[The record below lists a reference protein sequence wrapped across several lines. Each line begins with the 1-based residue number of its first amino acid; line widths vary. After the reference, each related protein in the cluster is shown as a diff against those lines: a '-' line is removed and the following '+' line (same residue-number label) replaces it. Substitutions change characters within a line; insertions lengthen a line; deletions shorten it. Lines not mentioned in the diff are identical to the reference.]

1 MVTKKKRFLNCIDT
15 NHQPCPSVILDQLQG
30 SDSAHYPRCFPHV
43 SNAASRPTPFWNKH
57 TAHARDG
64 WDRAIHSLALTTT
77 FATLQTRSRRKQ
89 LRNWIALYRLRL
101 WDLGKSPRLL
111 STRLMRLTVSEEW
124 RPAWW
129 QQNFKPTKVKQKR
142 FPCHNVSVRLCKE
155 TFVESSWKTICRQEE
170 SSKYFPRTFFRAGVQ
185 AFPFRKCA
193 TFYRCAWDWVSRLST
208 IAYCIEG
215 QAVKVCR

>member
-43 SNAASRPTPFWNKH
+43 SNAVSRPTPFWNKH

-111 STRLMRLTVSEEW
+111 STRLRRLTVSEEW

-129 QQNFKPTKVKQKR
+129 QQNFTPTKVKQKWFNFR
-142 FPCHNVSVRLCKE
+142 VTTSVCASAKKLLSSSHEKLFVVRKKVQNISHEPFSELGCK
-155 TFVESSWKTICRQEE
+155 
-170 SSKYFPRTFFRAGVQ
+170 
-185 AFPFRKCA
+185 PFRLENVRH
-193 TFYRCAWDWVSRLST
+193 F
-208 IAYCIEG
+208 IAVRG
-215 QAVKVCR
+215 TGSPG